1 MSFEFSELKF
11 EEIRK
16 LTNKFTKERDW
27 DKVYK

>member
-16 LTNKFTKERDW
+16 LLSKFTKERDW